1 MTWRTISWQKRT
13 STVWRTSESLLLH
26 ASNVNTRCGTSNF
39 TLSCIFRV
47 EGEEESQKE
56 KLVLSEEC
64 ELITIV
70 AVVPG
75 RLEVTTHHIYFYDIS
90 SDKEETEEGQRICLR
105 HSLFETIA
113 QKCYIIL
120 LYCS

>member
-1 MTWRTISWQKRT
+1 MLSSFLRGSCKQKIRN
-13 STVWRTSESLLLH
+13 LQFH
-26 ASNVNTRCGTSNF
+26 P
-39 TLSCIFRV
+39 LSCAARV

-75 RLEVTTHHIYFYDIS
+75 RLEVTTHHIYFYDVS
-90 SDKEETEEGQRICLR
+90 SDKEETEEGRKIRSPTFL
-105 HSLFETIA
+105 
-113 QKCYIIL
+113 
-120 LYCS
+120 

>member
-1 MTWRTISWQKRT
+1 MFSR
-13 STVWRTSESLLLH
+13 VWLCVSFLRAE
-26 ASNVNTRCGTSNF
+26 
-39 TLSCIFRV
+39 

-75 RLEVTTHHIYFYDIS
+75 RLEVTTHHLYFYDGS
-90 SDKEETEEGQRICLR
+90 SEREETEEG
-105 HSLFETIA
+105 E
-113 QKCYIIL
+113 
-120 LYCS
+120 

>member
-1 MTWRTISWQKRT
+1 MSFLRA
-13 STVWRTSESLLLH
+13 E
-26 ASNVNTRCGTSNF
+26 
-39 TLSCIFRV
+39 

-75 RLEVTTHHIYFYDIS
+75 RLEVTTHHLYFYDGS
-90 SDKEETEEGQRICLR
+90 SEKEETEEGESQLV
-105 HSLFETIA
+105 
-113 QKCYIIL
+113 
-120 LYCS
+120 LYCILYICVLFT